1 MSYEVLPVDAQFG
14 VFDPTGVLVEGP
26 FKHRSWA
33 YARRRVLMLGAGL
46 IDPPPA
52 PALRR
57 KCLCCPVKFDS
68 DGPHNRLCPH
78 CRAHVGGLDRQ
89 MVG

>member
-1 MSYEVLPVDAQFG
+1 MSFEVLPFGHQFA
-14 VFDPTGVLVEGP
+14 VFDAAGALVEGP
-26 FKHRSWA
+26 FMHRKWA
-33 YARRRVLMLGAGL
+33 IQRRRVLMLAAGL
-46 IDPPPA
+46 IDPPP
-52 PALRR
+52 PQGLRR